1 MPRSIPPPLSL
12 VLTYLRAARGWTQR
26 DLAVAAGVPRQLIC
40 DMEKGS
46 RRQLH
51 REALD
56 ELVAAMDY
64 GAEDVTLGLVFLGG
78 LHAGR
83 NPRSSPIEPL
93 PGDIRRA
100 RRIAARVGLAETS
113 RMHQQLLDLA
123 RARRVELARRQAGR
137 LWESLRRCPSGRL
150 REQISGRPELYDWA
164 LAERLCD
171 ESVRAAAD
179 DAARALELARAALL
193 AAELSPGDEAWHGWL
208 EGTCW
213 GFVGNAQRVGS
224 SLASADASF
233 ETAWRLWRAGG
244 PAASGP
250 FGEWRLLDLE
260 ASLRR
265 DQRRFAAALELL
277 DRALAAAPEAARGRI
292 LLKKGY
298 TQEQAGDVAA
308 ALATLEEA
316 APLIEAGGE
325 PRLRWVVAM
334 NRIVGLAHLHR
345 YKEAEAH
352 LPELRALTFELNNR
366 LDLTRV
372 LWLGGRIAGGL
383 GRRGEAAAALT
394 QARQDFAEIGNGYD
408 AALVTLELASLV
420 LEEGRAGEAAV
431 LADEMVTIFSSLRVQ
446 RETLAALRLFC
457 GAARGHTATPEMA
470 RQLLATLEQR
480 GGGGAVAG
488 EQIG

>member
-64 GAEDVTLGLVFLGG
+64 GPEDVTLGLVFLGG
-78 LHAGR
+78 FHASR

-93 PGDIRRA
+93 PSDIRRA

-123 RARRVELARRQAGR
+123 RARRVELARRQAAS
-137 LWESLRRCPSGRL
+137 LWESLRRCPAGRL
-150 REQISGRPELYDWA
+150 RDQISRRPELYDWA

-171 ESVRAAAD
+171 ESERAAAD
-179 DAARALELARAALL
+179 DAARALELARAAVL
-193 AAELSPGDEAWHGWL
+193 AAELSPGDEAWHSCL
-208 EGTCW
+208 EGSCW

-224 SLASADASF
+224 NLAASETSF
-233 ETAWRLWRAGG
+233 ATAWRLWRAGG
-244 PAASGP
+244 PAAGGP
-250 FGEWRLLDLE
+250 LGEWRLLDLE

-265 DQRRFAAALELL
+265 DQRRFGAALELL
-277 DRALAAAPEAARGRI
+277 DQALAAAPEAARGRI

-298 TQEQAGDVAA
+298 TQEQAGDIAA
-308 ALATLEEA
+308 ALMTLNDA
-316 APLIEAGGE
+316 APLVEAAGDAN
-325 PRLRWVVAM
+325 LRWSLKM
-334 NRIVGLAHLHR
+334 NRVVMLAHLGR
-345 YKEAEAH
+345 FAEAEEG
-352 LPELRALTFELNNR
+352 LPELRRLAFELGRR
-366 LDLTRV
+366 LDLTR
-372 LWLGGRIAGGL
+372 LAWLGGRIAAGR
-383 GRRGEAAAALT
+383 GRRDEAAAALG

-408 AALVTLELASLV
+408 AALVTLELASLL
-420 LEEGRAGEAAV
+420 LEERRASEAAA
-431 LADEMVTIFSSLRVQ
+431 LADEMVAIFSSLRVE

-457 GAARGHTATPEMA
+457 RAARTHTATPEMA
-470 RQLLATLEQR
+470 RQLLSSLDNR
-480 GGGGAVAG
+480 GGGEAAVG
-488 EQIG
+488 EGLG